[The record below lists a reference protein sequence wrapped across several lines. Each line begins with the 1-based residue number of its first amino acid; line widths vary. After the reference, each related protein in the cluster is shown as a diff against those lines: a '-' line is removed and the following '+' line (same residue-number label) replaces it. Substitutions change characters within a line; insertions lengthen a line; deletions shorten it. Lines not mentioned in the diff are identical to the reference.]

1 MTTIVIRNELRA
13 AFICDIEGWLQ
24 SPEEKQHWLH
34 LVTRLAQYAFES
46 RPVTL
51 ITLAPVQSSLGYS
64 LGRPDLLRTNR
75 GQFLVNRIEKCSK
88 ELLAEI
94 AESEEFQRGL
104 LWLSAVD
111 ASDDNQ
117 LLSLVMQLDVLSA
130 VPSTPYLEVLLLLD
144 DARRI
149 HWLHPG
155 RDVHTLEAEVLN
167 MTRHFGWR
175 LPKGGRTSS
184 SATGESAA
192 KTPQEGE
199 S

>member
-1 MTTIVIRNELRA
+1 MITVVVSNELRA
-13 AFICDIEGWLQ
+13 AFICGIEGWLQ
-24 SPEEKQHWLH
+24 SPEAKQHWLH
-34 LVTRLAQYAFES
+34 IVTRLVQYAFES

-51 ITLAPVQSSLGYS
+51 ITVAPVQSSLGYS

-75 GQFLVNRIEKCSK
+75 GQFLVNRIEQCSN

-111 ASDDNQ
+111 GSNDNQ

-130 VPSTPYLEVLLLLD
+130 APSTSYLEVLLFLD

-155 RDVHTLEAEVLN
+155 RDVHTLEAELLN

-175 LPKGGRTSS
+175 LSKGARVSL

>member
-1 MTTIVIRNELRA
+1 MAVLVLRDESGA
-13 AFICDIEGWLQ
+13 AFIYGVEGWLQ
-24 SPEEKQHWLH
+24 SPEEKQQWQH
-34 LVTRLAQYAFES
+34 LVTRVVQYAFES

-51 ITLAPVQSSLGYS
+51 ITVAPMQWSMGHSL
-64 LGRPDLLRTNR
+64 PHPHLLRTNR
-75 GQFLVNRIEKCSK
+75 GQFLVNRIEQCSN

-111 ASDDNQ
+111 GSDENQ
-117 LLSLVMQLDVLSA
+117 LLSIVMQLDVLSA
-130 VPSTPYLEVLLLLD
+130 APSTSCLEVLLLLD

-155 RDVHTLEAEVLN
+155 RDLKTLEAELLN
-167 MTRHFGWR
+167 MARHFGWR
-175 LPKGGRTSS
+175 LSKGARHSS
-184 SATGESAA
+184 SPTGESAP
-192 KTPQEGE
+192 KTPRGGE